1 MQNTTR
7 RPSSSRSPRRP
18 SALTSG
24 ALTAGLCAALLAGT
38 AEAQI
43 AAGWASFDGA
53 AAALAG
59 PAAGSFGHAPGVAP
73 RVAPQQGRTQE
84 VDFED
89 GLDQAE
95 TRAMIQRYEKAEHW
109 SLKGIILTRLAPT
122 WHPSADAILIDALG
136 NKDKRL
142 AALALEAL
150 VATPDQGLSWAM
162 TPELIETL
170 IDVGLK
176 QKSELYQQRA
186 ESVLKRVFP
195 GEEAEGRSKWKS
207 AWRKIQKD
215 GYAPAEWIAPGE
227 KEVKT
232 GSSTVVER
240 AINLQKAGLEIC
252 FVIDGTG
259 SMQDLINA
267 VGASATRIG
276 EVLQGFAPEMRLA
289 LVVYR
294 DFDDVDGGCEVITPL
309 EDKIE
314 KVFKRIQRVFANGGG
329 DFPEAVYQGLEQALS
344 VEDIGW
350 TPEANKLVVIMGDA
364 PPHGKDIEPAVKLA
378 EQASQDGWVRSW
390 SVKEARRTKRGAPT
404 TGKRPADL
412 RPFVIAAIATGTAEG
427 VNGQTSQVFGRIAE
441 AGGGMSTQLQVGE
454 NADAAV
460 NDICRSIVR
469 MSFGRDW
476 REPVDRFL
484 DVYFEYQADGL
495 YE

>member
-1 MQNTTR
+1 MPNA
-7 RPSSSRSPRRP
+7 PRRTSNARSLRRLP
-18 SALTSG
+18 GLTVGLLAALG
-24 ALTAGLCAALLAGT
+24 GGIGAGLAQAQVAPGLAC
-38 AEAQI
+38 
-43 AAGWASFDGA
+43 FDGGA
-53 AAALAG
+53 AALGSHLDPLAQ
-59 PAAGSFGHAPGVAP
+59 PSAT
-73 RVAPQQGRTQE
+73 QQGRVQE

-95 TRAMIQRYEKAEHW
+95 TRAMIQRYEKAKHW

-122 WHPSADAILIDALG
+122 WHPSADVILIDALKS
-136 NKDKRL
+136 KDKRL
-142 AALALEAL
+142 AALALETL

-162 TPELIETL
+162 TPDLVDALIET
-170 IDVGLK
+170 GLK

-186 ESVLKRVFP
+186 ESVLQRVFP
-195 GEEAEGRSKWKS
+195 DTEAEGRSKWKS
-207 AWRKIQKD
+207 AWRKLKKA
-215 GYAPAEWIAPGE
+215 GYEPAEWIESGE
-227 KEVKT
+227 KEVNT

-267 VGASATRIG
+267 VGASATRIA
-276 EVLQGFAPEMRLA
+276 EVLQGFAPDMRLG

-294 DFDDVDGGCEVITPL
+294 DFDDVDGGCEIITPL
-309 EDKIE
+309 DDKVE
-314 KVFKRIQRVFANGGG
+314 KVFKRVQRVFANGGG
-329 DFPEAVYQGLEQALS
+329 DFPEAVFQGLEQSLS
-344 VEDIGW
+344 VKDIGW
-350 TPEANKLVVIMGDA
+350 TAEANKLVVVMGDA

-390 SVKEARRTKRGAPT
+390 SVKDARRSKKGTPT
-404 TGKRPADL
+404 TGKRPPNL
-412 RPFVIAAIATGTAEG
+412 RPFVIAAIATGNAEG
-427 VNGQTSQVFGRIAE
+427 VNGQTAQVFQRIAQ

-460 NDICRSIVR
+460 NDIVRSIVR
-469 MSFGRDW
+469 MSFGNDW